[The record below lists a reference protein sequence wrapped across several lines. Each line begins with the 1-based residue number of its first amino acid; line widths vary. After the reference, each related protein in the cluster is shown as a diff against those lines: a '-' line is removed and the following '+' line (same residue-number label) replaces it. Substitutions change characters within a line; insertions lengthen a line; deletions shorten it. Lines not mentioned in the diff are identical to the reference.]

1 MTTGPRLL
9 LVDDHP
15 MVCQGLRMLLEPW
28 CQVVGMVHHGNDVM
42 AMVTRTRPDAILLDL
57 SLPGKNGI
65 TITKELRA
73 EGILPRILIVTMHA
87 ERVYVDE
94 ALNAGAD
101 GLILKTAAAP
111 ELRLAIGEILAGRRY
126 VTPQLPR
133 QGPPQVKLEET
144 GEIGHP
150 LARLT
155 ERQRQVLRLIGEGLS
170 SAEIAER
177 LELSLKA
184 IEYHRATLRE
194 TLALTTQAALVRF
207 AALYAAGGESAAK
220 E

>member
-1 MTTGPRLL
+1 MTGPRLL

-28 CQVVGMVHHGNDVM
+28 CEVVGMVHHGNDVV
-42 AMVTRTRPDAILLDL
+42 AMVTRTRPDAVLLDL
-57 SLPGKNGI
+57 SLPGKNGL
-65 TITKELRA
+65 TITRELRS
-73 EGILPRILIVTMHA
+73 ESNLPRILIVTMHA
-87 ERVYVDE
+87 ERVYADE
-94 ALNAGAD
+94 AINAGAD
-101 GLILKTAAAP
+101 GLILKTATAP

-133 QGPPQVKLEET
+133 QGGSPAKREE
-144 GEIGHP
+144 GEEIGHP

-155 ERQRQVLRLIGEGLS
+155 ERQRQVLQLIGEGLS

-194 TLALTTQAALVRF
+194 TLALTSQAALVRF
-207 AALYAAGGESAAK
+207 AALYAAGGGEVP
-220 E
+220 EE

>member
-94 ALNAGAD
+94 ALNAGAH
-101 GLILKTAAAP
+101 GLILKTASAP
-111 ELRLAIGEILAGRRY
+111 DPRIVIRALPPGPPA
-126 VTPQLPR
+126 VTPRRPR
-133 QGPPQVKLEET
+133 TGSPPA
-144 GEIGHP
+144 P
-150 LARLT
+150 
-155 ERQRQVLRLIGEGLS
+155 
-170 SAEIAER
+170 
-177 LELSLKA
+177 
-184 IEYHRATLRE
+184 LRE
-194 TLALTTQAALVRF
+194 PR
-207 AALYAAGGESAAK
+207 
-220 E
+220 